1 MKYPSR
7 SAARVSILLSIVLLL
22 SVSSLFAEPLP
33 LKQAVELALAHSTT
47 AATATSDQQHAAA
60 AYLESRDQ
68 YLPQITAGAGLGESW
83 GFPLSLEGSAPSIFN
98 VNAQSS
104 LINPALRQFVKA
116 AKEDSKATDEQAKDS
131 RQQIMQD
138 TVLTYTE
145 LIKWQSMLDQ
155 LQENQADAAKVIG
168 QVNERAQSGVDSQVD
183 INKAKLAAARARLQV
198 AQTRG
203 AIDVLLDHLSK
214 LTGLPAASIETVP
227 DSVPALPEIKQD
239 DNFESQAMD
248 SNPAINAAASRAAA
262 QNYRA
267 KGEHRSLLPTIDFA
281 AQYAVLAKYN
291 NYAEFYNAF
300 ERNNATVGVS
310 IRFPFFNPAERAKMK
325 EADAE
330 ASHSQQ
336 DLKATKNQVSA
347 ETLRA
352 QRAIE
357 QLAAAQEVADLE
369 YQLSQSNLDSVKVR
383 MNSSNLTI
391 HDLEDARTELNAR
404 YSTLQ
409 DANFELE
416 KARIALLRVTGQLPT
431 WLGIKP

>member
-1 MKYPSR
+1 MKYS
-7 SAARVSILLSIVLLL
+7 SCGAARIFVLLTSVLLL
-22 SVSSLFAEPLP
+22 SVSSLLAEPLP
-33 LKQAVELALAHSTT
+33 LKQAVELALTHSTV
-47 AATATSDQQHAAA
+47 AANAKSDQQRAAA

-68 YLPQITAGAGLGESW
+68 YLPQIIAGAGLGESW

-98 VNAQSS
+98 INAQSS

-116 AKEDSKATDEQAKDS
+116 AKEDSKATDEQTKDQ
-131 RQQIMQD
+131 RQQVMQD
-138 TVLTYTE
+138 TILTYTE

-155 LQENQADAAKVIG
+155 LQENQADAVQVIG
-168 QVNERAQSGVDSQVD
+168 QVNERVQSGIDSQVD
-183 INKAKLAAARARLQV
+183 MNKAKLAAARARLQV

-214 LTGLPAASIETVP
+214 LTGLPASSIETVP

-239 DNFESQAMD
+239 DNFVSQAME
-248 SNPAINAAASRAAA
+248 SNPIVNAASLRASAGLF
-262 QNYRA
+262 RA
-267 KGEHRSLLPTIDFA
+267 KGEHRGLLPTVDFA

-291 NYAEFYNAF
+291 NYAEFYNTF

-310 IRFPFFNPAERAKMK
+310 IRFPFFNPAQHAKMK

-330 ASHSQQ
+330 AFHAQQ
-336 DLKATKNQVSA
+336 DLKATKNQVSE

-352 QRAIE
+352 QRSVE
-357 QLAAAQEVADLE
+357 QLSDAQQVADLE
-369 YQLSQSNLDSVKVR
+369 YQLSQSNLDSVKTR

-391 HDLEDARTELNAR
+391 HDLEDARIEMNAR
-404 YSTLQ
+404 YSSLQ

-416 KARIALLRVTGQLPT
+416 KARIGLLRVTGQLPN